1 MKAGEGKYA
10 VIICSHCRTPK
21 TALLTNKTTKC
32 HQCGKR
38 LDLKK
43 MKIHYQTD
51 SKEEA
56 RWAIG
61 RLNAEMSGGELPD
74 EKGKKEEKSPY
85 VKASKE
91 AEIADNER
99 ERLEII
105 CRVLSKELGSFR
117 EDDVKKVH
125 KLLGREDADDLYKKV
140 KKLEEIYEPE
150 EGVFKSV

>member
-1 MKAGEGKYA
+1 MNAGDEKYA
-10 VIICSHCRTPK
+10 VIVCSRCSTPK

-61 RLNAEMSGGELPD
+61 RLNAEMSGGELPEKED
-74 EKGKKEEKSPY
+74 EEEKGPHA
-85 VKASKE
+85 KASKK

-105 CRVLSKELGSFR
+105 CRVLSEELGSFKI
-117 EDDVKKVH
+117 EDLERVYY
-125 KLLGREDADDLYKKV
+125 LLGREDVEDLEDKV
-140 KKLEEIYEPE
+140 KRLEEIYEPE
-150 EGVFKSV
+150 EGVFRSV

>member
-10 VIICSHCRTPK
+10 VIICSQCRSPK

-61 RLNAEMSGGELPD
+61 RLNAEMSGGELP
-74 EKGKKEEKSPY
+74 EKEDEEKKGPHA
-85 VKASKE
+85 KASKE

-105 CRVLSKELGSFR
+105 GRVLCEELGSFKI
-117 EDDVKKVH
+117 EDVERVYE
-125 KLLGREDADDLYKKV
+125 LLGREEVEDLDEKI

-150 EGVFKSV
+150 EGVFKRV